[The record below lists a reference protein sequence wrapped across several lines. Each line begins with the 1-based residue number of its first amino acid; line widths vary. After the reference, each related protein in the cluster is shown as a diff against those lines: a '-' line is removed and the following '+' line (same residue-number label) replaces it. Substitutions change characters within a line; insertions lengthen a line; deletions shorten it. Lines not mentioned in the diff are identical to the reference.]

1 MKEGLVWKR
10 QGTLET
16 LKKLLWW
23 DGSEERRRLQ
33 NEAGE
38 AGPHHEGLGS
48 HIRNFLFYPFSNK
61 RPLKGSLMGK
71 MVFWILGGV

>member
-1 MKEGLVWKR
+1 MWKR

-23 DGSEERRRLQ
+23 DGSEESQRLQ

-48 HIRNFLFYPFSNK
+48 HVRNFL
-61 RPLKGSLMGK
+61 
-71 MVFWILGGV
+71 ILSF